1 MNKEDI
7 SRWQELFLTTV
18 TEVGLKVLAAVAFW
32 VIGRWLIGVAVGM
45 VRASLERQKVD
56 PTVLRYVGSIVTVT
70 LNILLVIGILGY
82 FGIQTTTFAAL
93 IAAAGVAIGMAW
105 SGLLAHFAAGAFL
118 VVLRPMKVGDFVTV
132 AGVTGTVTE
141 LGLFTT
147 VINTPDNVQT
157 IIGNNKVFSDT
168 IQNLHAQ
175 PFPSR
180 RSEVPAF
187 RRRRSSG
194 GDGSAARE
202 DRDNSERAGRAEGGC
217 RDSRLHA
224 GRAGAG
230 GAPILPQRQLLAG
243 LFRHQPDD
251 SRSAGRGRFPGADA
265 GAERDRHAGR
275 LIAGFSQRK
284 ARICGLFSWSTATG
298 GTQPRRRQ
306 ISVCI
311 PRPSGQTKVPG
322 LAAVCSVGR
331 LANMDNPG
339 N

>member
-7 SRWQELFLTTV
+7 SHWQELILTTA

-32 VIGRWLIGVAVGM
+32 VIGRWLIGVAVTM

-82 FGIQTTTFAAL
+82 FGFQTTTFAAL

-168 IQNLHAQ
+168 IQNFTTN
-175 PFPSR
+175 P
-180 RSEVPAF
+180 F
-187 RRRRSSG
+187 RRVDLKCQLSG
-194 GDGSAARE
+194 AADHQAAMALLRE
-202 DRDNSERAGRAEGGC
+202 KIATIPNVLAEPKVDVEILDFTLVGPVLAVRPYCHNDNYWQVYFDTNRMIREALGE
-217 RDSRLHA
+217 
-224 GRAGAG
+224 
-230 GAPILPQRQLLAG
+230 
-243 LFRHQPDD
+243 
-251 SRSAGRGRFPGADA
+251 
-265 GAERDRHAGR
+265 
-275 LIAGFSQRK
+275 AGFPAPMPAQNV
-284 ARICGLFSWSTATG
+284 IV
-298 GTQPRRRQ
+298 TQ
-306 ISVCI
+306 
-311 PRPSGQTKVPG
+311 
-322 LAAVCSVGR
+322 AA
-331 LANMDNPG
+331 
-339 N
+339 